1 MTILIIVLAVLA
13 LIVLSSWGKVNAFLA
28 FLLVTIPA
36 GLALGLPPAQ
46 VLAAVQK
53 GLGDTLGSVALVVVL
68 GAMLGK
74 LVAESGAAQRIAAVL
89 MQAFGPK
96 NIQWTMMVTGFI
108 IGIPLFYNVGFL
120 LVIPL
125 IFSVV
130 YQYRLPAVYVGLP
143 MLASLSVLHGF
154 LPPHPAP
161 TALVALFH
169 ANVGLTFG
177 YGLLVAVPAVV
188 VAGPLYART
197 LRNIVSVP
205 LAGFVSEARPES
217 ALPGRANSFLSS
229 LLPVLVLA
237 AVLFLQ
243 AVLPPGGPLTPALAF
258 LADPGVV
265 MLLSV
270 GVATFSLGRSQ
281 GKTTAAVMETYGEA
295 LRDVALLL
303 LIIGG
308 AGALKEVLVESGAG
322 LAIAAGLHGTGLPP
336 LVLGWLLAGI
346 IRVCLGS
353 ATVAGLTAA
362 GVMLPTMAHSTVNP
376 NLMVLAIGAG
386 SLLFSHLNDSGFWLF
401 KQYFNLSIRD
411 TLRSWSAMETIV
423 SVVGL
428 LGVLALDWALPLV
441 APVMARL

>member
-1 MTILIIVLAVLA
+1 MTLLVIALAVLA
-13 LIVLSSWGKVNAFLA
+13 LAALSSWGKINAFLA

-53 GLGDTLGSVALVVVL
+53 GLGDALGSVALVVVL

-74 LVAESGAAQRIAAVL
+74 LVAESGAAQQIAAAL
-89 MQAFGPK
+89 LGAFGPK
-96 NIQWTMMVTGFI
+96 NIQWTMMATGFI

-169 ANVGLTFG
+169 ANVGLTFA

-197 LRNIVSVP
+197 LRGIASAP
-205 LAGFVSEARPES
+205 RAELAPAPASDRP
-217 ALPGRANSFLSS
+217 LPGRWNSFLSS

-237 AVLFLQ
+237 GVLGLR
-243 AVLPPGGPLTPALAF
+243 AVLPAGGPLAPALAL
-258 LADPGVV
+258 LADPGAV

-281 GKTTAAVMETYGEA
+281 GRSMAAVMDTYGA
-295 LRDVALLL
+295 AIRDVALLL

-308 AGALKEVLVESGAG
+308 AGALKEVLVASGA
-322 LAIAAGLHGTGLPP
+322 
-336 LVLGWLLAGI
+336 WLI
-346 IRVCLGS
+346 
-353 ATVAGLTAA
+353 LTRPA
-362 GVMLPTMAHSTVNP
+362 S
-376 NLMVLAIGAG
+376 
-386 SLLFSHLNDSGFWLF
+386 
-401 KQYFNLSIRD
+401 
-411 TLRSWSAMETIV
+411 
-423 SVVGL
+423 
-428 LGVLALDWALPLV
+428 
-441 APVMARL
+441 

>member
-1 MTILIIVLAVLA
+1 MTLLIIGLAVLA
-13 LIVLSSWGKVNAFLA
+13 LIVLSSWGKVNPFLA

-46 VLAAVQK
+46 VLAAMQK

-74 LVAESGAAQRIAAVL
+74 LVAESGAAQQIAAVL
-89 MQAFGPK
+89 MGAFGAK
-96 NIQWTMMVTGFI
+96 NIQWTMMFTGLI

-120 LVIPL
+120 LMIPL

-169 ANVGLTFG
+169 ANIGLTFG

-188 VAGPLYART
+188 LAGPLYART
-197 LRNIVSVP
+197 LRGIITVP
-205 LAGFVSEARPES
+205 RAEFGRAPVAEKP
-217 ALPGRANSFLSS
+217 LPGRLNSFLSS
-229 LLPVLVLA
+229 LLPVLVLGI
-237 AVLFLQ
+237 VLGLQ
-243 AVLPPGGPLTPALAF
+243 AVLPAGGALAPTLAF

-265 MLLSV
+265 MLLAV
-270 GVATFSLGRSQ
+270 VVATFSLGRSQ
-281 GKTTAAVMETYGEA
+281 GRSMAAVMETYA
-295 LRDVALLL
+295 TAIRDVALLL
-303 LIIGG
+303 LIIAG
-308 AGALKEVLVESGAG
+308 AGALKEVLVASGAG
-322 LAIAAGLHGTGLPP
+322 AALAAGLEGTGLPP
-336 LVLGWLLAGI
+336 LVLGWLIAGL

-362 GVMLPTMAHSTVNP
+362 GVMLPTMAHSPVNP

-386 SLLFSHLNDSGFWLF
+386 SLLFSHFNDSGFWLF
-401 KQYFNLSIRD
+401 KEYFNLSVKD

-428 LGVLALDWALPLV
+428 LGVLLLNWVLLLAQ
-441 APVMARL
+441 

>member
-1 MTILIIVLAVLA
+1 MA
-13 LIVLSSWGKVNAFLA
+13 
-28 FLLVTIPA
+28 
-36 GLALGLPPAQ
+36 
-46 VLAAVQK
+46 
-53 GLGDTLGSVALVVVL
+53 
-68 GAMLGK
+68 
-74 LVAESGAAQRIAAVL
+74 
-89 MQAFGPK
+89 
-96 NIQWTMMVTGFI
+96 TGFVV
-108 IGIPLFYNVGFL
+108 GIPLFYNVGFL
-120 LVIPL
+120 LMVPL

-188 VAGPLYART
+188 IAGPLYART
-197 LRNIVSVP
+197 LRGIVTVP
-205 LAGFVSEARPES
+205 RAEFMVAPASDQ
-217 ALPGRANSFLSS
+217 ALPGRLNSFLSS

-237 AVLFLQ
+237 AVLGLG
-243 AVLPPGGPLTPALAF
+243 AVLPAEGPLGPALTF

-270 GVATFSLGRSQ
+270 LVATLTLGRSQ
-281 GKTTAAVMETYGEA
+281 GKPLAAVMETYAGA
-295 LRDVALLL
+295 IRDVAQLL

-308 AGALKEVLVESGAG
+308 AGALKEVLAASGAG
-322 LAIAAGLHGTGLPP
+322 QALAAGLQGTGLPP
-336 LVLGWLLAGI
+336 LVLGWLLAGL

-362 GVMLPTMAHSTVNP
+362 GVMLPLMAHSPVNP

-386 SLLFSHLNDSGFWLF
+386 SLLFSHFNDSGFWLF
-401 KQYFNLSIRD
+401 KEYFNLSVRD
-411 TLRSWSAMETIV
+411 TLRSWSAMESIV

-428 LGVLALDWALPLV
+428 LGVLLLSWVLPLLG
-441 APVMARL
+441 R

>member
-1 MTILIIVLAVLA
+1 MIFLIIVLAVLA
-13 LIVLSSWGKVNAFLA
+13 LVVLSSWGRVNAFLA
-28 FLLVTIPA
+28 FLLVTIPV
-36 GLALGLPPAQ
+36 GLALGLAPGQ

-53 GLGDTLGSVALVVVL
+53 GVGDTLGSVALVVVL

-74 LVAESGAAQRIAAVL
+74 LVAESGAAQQIATVL
-89 MQAFGPK
+89 MGAFGTK
-96 NIQWTMMVTGFI
+96 NIQWTMMATGFI

-120 LVIPL
+120 LMIPL

-169 ANVGLTFG
+169 ANVGFTFA

-188 VAGPLYART
+188 IAGPLYART
-197 LRNIVSVP
+197 LRGIVSVP
-205 LAGFVSEARPES
+205 RTELAPAPQAGKV
-217 ALPGRANSFLSS
+217 LPGRLNSFLSA

-237 AVLFLQ
+237 IGLGLRA
-243 AVLPPGGPLTPALAF
+243 ALPVGGPLAPALVF
-258 LADPGVV
+258 LADPGAV

-281 GKTTAAVMETYGEA
+281 GRSMAAVMETYSA
-295 LRDVALLL
+295 AIRDVALLL

-308 AGALKEVLVESGAG
+308 AGALKEVLVASGAG

-336 LVLGWLLAGI
+336 LVLGWLIAAL

-362 GVMLPTMAHSTVNP
+362 SVVLPSMAHSPVNP

-386 SLLFSHLNDSGFWLF
+386 SLFLSHFNDSGFWLF
-401 KQYFNLSIRD
+401 KEYFNLSVRD

-423 SVVGL
+423 SVMGL
-428 LGVLALDWALPLV
+428 LGVLLLDWVLPLHH
-441 APVMARL
+441 

>member
-1 MTILIIVLAVLA
+1 MTLIIIGLAVLA
-13 LIVLSSWGKVNAFLA
+13 LIVLSSWGKVNPFLA

-36 GLALGLPPAQ
+36 GLALGLPPAR

-74 LVAESGAAQRIAAVL
+74 LVAESGAAQQIAAVL
-89 MQAFGPK
+89 MGAFGAK
-96 NIQWTMMVTGFI
+96 NIQWTMMVTGLV

-120 LVIPL
+120 LTIPL

-169 ANVGLTFG
+169 ANIGLTFG

-188 VAGPLYART
+188 LAGPLYART
-197 LRNIVSVP
+197 LRGIVTVP
-205 LAGFVSEARPES
+205 RAKLAPAPVAENP
-217 ALPGRANSFLSS
+217 LPGRLNSFLSS
-229 LLPVLVLA
+229 LLPVLVLGI
-237 AVLFLQ
+237 VLGLQ
-243 AVLPPGGPLTPALAF
+243 AVLPAGGPQAPTLAF

-265 MLLSV
+265 MLLAV
-270 GVATFSLGRSQ
+270 MVATFSLGLSQ
-281 GKTTAAVMETYGEA
+281 GRSVVAVMETYGA
-295 LRDVALLL
+295 AIRDVALLL

-308 AGALKEVLVESGAG
+308 AGALKEVLVASGAG
-322 LAIAAGLHGTGLPP
+322 AAIAAGLQGTGLPP
-336 LVLGWLLAGI
+336 LVLGWLIAGL

-362 GVMLPTMAHSTVNP
+362 GVMLPTMAHSPVNP

-386 SLLFSHLNDSGFWLF
+386 SLLFSHFNDSGFWLF
-401 KQYFNLSIRD
+401 KEYFNLSVRD

-428 LGVLALDWALPLV
+428 LGVLLLNWVLLLAQ
-441 APVMARL
+441 

>member
-1 MTILIIVLAVLA
+1 MTLLIIGLAVLA
-13 LIVLSSWGKVNAFLA
+13 LIALSSWGKVNPFLA
-28 FLLVTIPA
+28 FLLVTIPT

-74 LVAESGAAQRIAAVL
+74 LVAESGAAQQIAAVL
-89 MQAFGPK
+89 MGAFGPK
-96 NIQWTMMVTGFI
+96 NIQWTMMATGLI
-108 IGIPLFYNVGFL
+108 VGIPLFYNVGFL
-120 LVIPL
+120 LMIPL

-143 MLASLSVLHGF
+143 MLAALSVLHGF

-169 ANVGLTFG
+169 ANIGLTFG

-188 VAGPLYART
+188 LAGPLYART
-197 LRNIVSVP
+197 LRGIVTVP
-205 LAGFVSEARPES
+205 RAGLAPAPPTEMP
-217 ALPGRANSFLSS
+217 LPGRVNSFLSS

-237 AVLFLQ
+237 AVLGLQ
-243 AVLPPGGPLTPALAF
+243 AALPAGGLLAPILTF

-265 MLLSV
+265 MLLAV
-270 GVATFSLGRSQ
+270 GVATFSLGIRQ
-281 GKTTAAVMETYGEA
+281 GRPMAAVMETYGA
-295 LRDVALLL
+295 AIRDVALLL

-308 AGALKEVLVESGAG
+308 AGALKEVLVASGAG
-322 LAIAAGLHGTGLPP
+322 QAIASGLQGTGLPP
-336 LVLGWLLAGI
+336 LVLGWLIAGI

-386 SLLFSHLNDSGFWLF
+386 SLLFSHFNDSGFWLF
-401 KQYFNLSIRD
+401 KEYFNLSVRD

-428 LGVLALDWALPLV
+428 LGVLLLNWVLLLAQ
-441 APVMARL
+441 

>member
-1 MTILIIVLAVLA
+1 MTLLIILLAVLA
-13 LIVLSSWGKVNAFLA
+13 LIALSSWGKVNAFLA

-36 GLALGLPPAQ
+36 GLALGLSSTQ

-53 GLGDTLGSVALVVVL
+53 GLGDTLGSVVLVVVL

-74 LVAESGAAQRIAAVL
+74 LVAESGAAQQIAAVL
-89 MQAFGPK
+89 MGAFGPK
-96 NIQWTMMVTGFI
+96 NIQWTMMTTGFI

-120 LVIPL
+120 LMIPL

-143 MLASLSVLHGF
+143 MLAALSVLHGF

-169 ANVGLTFG
+169 ANVGLTFA

-188 VAGPLYART
+188 LAGPLYART
-197 LRNIVSVP
+197 LRGIVSQP
-205 LAGFVSEARPES
+205 LASFASEPRPADE
-217 ALPGRANSFLSS
+217 LPGRLNSFLSS

-237 AVLFLQ
+237 IVLGLQ
-243 AVLPPGGPLTPALAF
+243 AVLPAGGPLAPVLSF

-270 GVATFSLGRSQ
+270 VVATFSLGRSQ
-281 GKTTAAVMETYGEA
+281 GKTMTAVMETYSA
-295 LRDVALLL
+295 AVRDVSMLL
-303 LIIGG
+303 LIISG
-308 AGALKEVLVESGAG
+308 AGCLKEVLVASGAG
-322 LAIAAGLHGTGLPP
+322 LAIADGLRGTGLPP
-336 LVLGWLLAGI
+336 LVLGWLLAGL
-346 IRVCLGS
+346 IRVCIGS

-362 GVMLPTMAHSTVNP
+362 GVMLPTMAHSGANP

-386 SLLFSHLNDSGFWLF
+386 SLLFSHFNDSGFWLF
-401 KQYFNLSIRD
+401 KEYFNLSVRD
-411 TLRSWSAMETIV
+411 TLRSWSVMETIV

-428 LGVLALDWALPLV
+428 LGVLLLDWVLPLV
-441 APVMARL
+441 SPKLAGL

>member
-1 MTILIIVLAVLA
+1 MTLLIILLAVLA
-13 LIVLSSWGKVNAFLA
+13 LVALSSWGKVNAFLA
-28 FLLVTIPA
+28 FLLVTIPT
-36 GLALGLPPAQ
+36 GLALGLSAPQ

-53 GLGDTLGSVALVVVL
+53 GLGDTLGSVVLVVVL

-74 LVAESGAAQRIAAVL
+74 LVAESGAAQQIASVL
-89 MQAFGPK
+89 MAAFGPK
-96 NIQWTMMVTGFI
+96 NIQWTMMATGFI

-120 LVIPL
+120 LMIPL

-143 MLASLSVLHGF
+143 MLAALSVLHGF

-169 ANVGLTFG
+169 ANVGLTFV

-197 LRNIVSVP
+197 LRGIVSQP
-205 LAGFVSEARPES
+205 LTGFASEPRPATE
-217 ALPGRANSFLSS
+217 LPGRLNSFCSS
-229 LLPVLVLA
+229 LLPVLVLG
-237 AVLFLQ
+237 AVLGLQ
-243 AVLPPGGPLTPALAF
+243 AVLPAGGPLASSLAF

-270 GVATFSLGRSQ
+270 VVATFSLGRSQ
-281 GKTTAAVMETYGEA
+281 GKTVAAVMETYGVA
-295 LRDVALLL
+295 VRDVAMLL

-308 AGALKEVLVESGAG
+308 AGCLKEVLVASGAG
-322 LAIAAGLHGTGLPP
+322 LAIADGLRGTGLP
-336 LVLGWLLAGI
+336 LGWLLAGL
-346 IRVCLGS
+346 IRVCIGS

-362 GVMLPTMAHSTVNP
+362 GVMLPTMAHSGANP

-386 SLLFSHLNDSGFWLF
+386 SLLFSHFNDSGFWLF
-401 KQYFNLSIRD
+401 KEYFNLSVRD

-428 LGVLALDWALPLV
+428 LGVLLLDWVLPL
-441 APVMARL
+441 ASPKLAGL

>member
-1 MTILIIVLAVLA
+1 MTLIIIGLAVLA
-13 LIVLSSWGKVNAFLA
+13 LIVLSSWGKVNPFLA

-36 GLALGLPPAQ
+36 GLALGLPPAR

-74 LVAESGAAQRIAAVL
+74 LVAESGAAQQIAAVL
-89 MQAFGPK
+89 MGAFGAK
-96 NIQWTMMVTGFI
+96 NIQWTMMVTGLV

-120 LVIPL
+120 LTIPL

-169 ANVGLTFG
+169 ANIGLTFG

-188 VAGPLYART
+188 LAGPLYART
-197 LRNIVSVP
+197 LRGIVTVP
-205 LAGFVSEARPES
+205 RAELAPAPVAENP
-217 ALPGRANSFLSS
+217 LPGRLNSFLSS
-229 LLPVLVLA
+229 LLPVLVLGI
-237 AVLFLQ
+237 VLGLQ
-243 AVLPPGGPLTPALAF
+243 AVLPAGGPQAPTLAF

-265 MLLSV
+265 MLLAV
-270 GVATFSLGRSQ
+270 MVATFSLGLSQ
-281 GKTTAAVMETYGEA
+281 GRSVVAVMETYGA
-295 LRDVALLL
+295 AIRDVALLL

-308 AGALKEVLVESGAG
+308 AGALKEVLVASGAG
-322 LAIAAGLHGTGLPP
+322 AAIAAGLQGTGLPP
-336 LVLGWLLAGI
+336 LVLGWLIAGL

-362 GVMLPTMAHSTVNP
+362 GVMLPTMAHSPVNP

-386 SLLFSHLNDSGFWLF
+386 SLLFSHFNDSGFWLF
-401 KQYFNLSIRD
+401 KEYFNLSVRD

-428 LGVLALDWALPLV
+428 LGVLLLNWVLLLAK
-441 APVMARL
+441 

>member
-1 MTILIIVLAVLA
+1 MTLLVILLAVLA
-13 LIVLSSWGKVNAFLA
+13 LIGLISWGKVNAFLA

-36 GLALGLPPAQ
+36 GFALGLAPVQ

-53 GLGDTLGSVALVVVL
+53 GLGDTLGSVALVVIL

-74 LVAESGAAQRIAAVL
+74 LVAESGAAQQIAAAL
-89 MQAFGPK
+89 IGALGPK
-96 NIQWTMMVTGFI
+96 NIQWTLMLTGFI

-120 LVIPL
+120 LIMPL

-130 YQYRLPAVYVGLP
+130 YQYKLPAVYVGLP

-161 TALVALFH
+161 AALVVQFGASM
-169 ANVGLTFG
+169 GLTFV
-177 YGLLVAVPAVV
+177 YGLLVAVPAIII
-188 VAGPLYART
+188 AGPLYTRT
-197 LRNIVSVP
+197 LRGIVSVP
-205 LAGFVSEARPES
+205 RAGLVAEPLPAS

-237 AVLFLQ
+237 VVLGAR
-243 AVLPPGGPLTPALAF
+243 AVLPAGGPLAPALAF

-270 GVATFSLGRSQ
+270 VVATFSLGTAQ
-281 GKTTAAVMETYGEA
+281 GKTMPAIMETYA
-295 LRDVALLL
+295 AAVRDVAPIL

-308 AGALKEVLVESGAG
+308 AGALKEVLVASGASQH
-322 LAIAAGLHGTGLPP
+322 LAAGLQGTGLPP
-336 LVLGWLLAGI
+336 LVLGWLIAGF

-353 ATVAGLTAA
+353 STVAGLTAA
-362 GVMLPTMAHSTVNP
+362 GVMLPTLAHSHANP

-386 SLLFSHLNDSGFWLF
+386 SLLFSHFNDGGFWLF
-401 KQYFNLSIRD
+401 KEYFNLSVKD

-428 LGVLALDWALPLV
+428 LGVLVLDWVL
-441 APVMARL
+441 

>member
-1 MTILIIVLAVLA
+1 MTLLVILLAVLA
-13 LIVLSSWGKVNAFLA
+13 LIGLISWGKVNAFLA

-36 GLALGLPPAQ
+36 GFALGLAPAQ

-53 GLGDTLGSVALVVVL
+53 GLGDTLGSVALVVIL

-74 LVAESGAAQRIAAVL
+74 LVAESGAAQQIAAAL
-89 MQAFGPK
+89 IGALGPK
-96 NIQWTMMVTGFI
+96 NIQWTLMLTGFI

-120 LVIPL
+120 LIMPL

-130 YQYRLPAVYVGLP
+130 YQYKLPAVYVGLP

-161 TALVALFH
+161 AALVVQFH
-169 ANVGLTFG
+169 ASMGLTFV
-177 YGLLVAVPAVV
+177 YGLLVAVPAIII
-188 VAGPLYART
+188 AGPLYTRT
-197 LRNIVSVP
+197 LRGIVSVP
-205 LAGFVSEARPES
+205 RAGLVAEPLPNS
-217 ALPGRANSFLSS
+217 ALPGRLNSFLSS

-237 AVLFLQ
+237 VVLGAQ
-243 AVLPPGGPLTPALAF
+243 VVLPAGGPLAPALTF

-270 GVATFSLGRSQ
+270 VVATFSLGTAQ
-281 GKTTAAVMETYGEA
+281 GKTMPAIMETYA
-295 LRDVALLL
+295 AAVRDVAPIL

-308 AGALKEVLVESGAG
+308 AGALKEVLVASGAS
-322 LAIAAGLHGTGLPP
+322 LHLAAGLRDTGLPP
-336 LVLGWLLAGI
+336 LVLGWLIAGF

-353 ATVAGLTAA
+353 STVAGLTAA
-362 GVMLPTMAHSTVNP
+362 GVMLPTLAHSHANP

-386 SLLFSHLNDSGFWLF
+386 SLLFSHFNDGGFWLF
-401 KQYFNLSIRD
+401 KEYFNLSVKD

-428 LGVLALDWALPLV
+428 LGVLVLDWVL
-441 APVMARL
+441 

>member
-1 MTILIIVLAVLA
+1 MTLLIILLAVLA

-36 GLALGLPPAQ
+36 GLALGLAPAQ

-74 LVAESGAAQRIAAVL
+74 LVAESGAAQQIASVL
-89 MQAFGPK
+89 MGAFGSQ
-96 NIQWTMMVTGFI
+96 NIQWTMMTTGFI

-120 LVIPL
+120 LMIPL

-130 YQYRLPAVYVGLP
+130 YQYKLPAVYVGLP

-169 ANVGLTFG
+169 ANVGLTFL

-188 VAGPLYART
+188 IAGPLYART
-197 LRNIVSVP
+197 LRGIVSLP
-205 LAGFVSEARPES
+205 LAGFASEPRPEHE
-217 ALPGRANSFLSS
+217 LPGRVNSFLSS

-237 AVLFLQ
+237 TVLGLQ
-243 AVLPPGGPLTPALAF
+243 AVLPAGGPLAPVLAF
-258 LADPGVV
+258 LADPGLV

-270 GVATFSLGRSQ
+270 VVATFSLGRSQ
-281 GKTTAAVMETYGEA
+281 GKSMTAVMETYGA
-295 LRDVALLL
+295 AVRDVAMLL

-336 LVLGWLLAGI
+336 LLLGWLLAGI

-362 GVMLPTMAHSTVNP
+362 GVMLPSMAQSGVNP

-386 SLLFSHLNDSGFWLF
+386 SLLLSHFNDSGFWLF
-401 KQYFNLSIRD
+401 KEYFNLSVRD

-428 LGVLALDWALPLV
+428 LGVLLLDWVLPLV
-441 APVMARL
+441 SPTLARF